1 MTKTNFQHSDLAQI
15 FMKIFFYFLKNIGQ
29 FISTAS
35 LLEVPESLN
44 PSLLQQA
51 WIQAWD
57 ICGKHH
63 FLGLKGLILSL
74 SSPQMA
80 QEQN

>member
-29 FISTAS
+29 LISTAS

-57 ICGKHH
+57 LWGKLH
-63 FLGLKGLILSL
+63 FLGLKSLISSL
-74 SSPQMA
+74 SIPQMT
-80 QEQN
+80 QEQD